1 MVNRRQDLFLTI
13 ITVVF
18 TLLWL
23 SFFVLITVSKSFNE
37 SLDDPGVLMTLF
49 LMVFALFT
57 FIFPFAGLYMWFS
70 DNFKIKSKYL
80 LIFVFS
86 LTPWIVVLLVNIRD
100 RIIELLLA

>member
-37 SLDDPGVLMTLF
+37 SLDAPGVLMTLF